1 MPEARVAAGIGD
13 ASPRAG
19 RSEPL
24 ARVLR
29 RFSRRPIPAF
39 ALLVLTLAY
48 GTALFAPF
56 LSPYAPESMDRER
69 FYHPPQRVH
78 WFEAPGRW
86 RGPFVYATRLVDPAE
101 WSYREDRTR
110 IVPIACFVH
119 GDRYRWAPGC
129 SSNLHLFGAAEER
142 VYVLGADAFGRD
154 VLSRLLRG
162 ARVSLGVALVGL
174 AISFTLGLLVG
185 GIAGYA
191 GGWLDSLLMR
201 LCELLMSVPA
211 LYLLIALRSAF
222 PVTLPSEQVYL
233 AIVAILAL
241 IGWAGT
247 ARVVRGM
254 VRSIRRADYV
264 VAAEALGLGSMRIM
278 VRHILPNTVS
288 FVIVAATAA
297 VPGYILAE
305 VVLSFLGVGVQ
316 EPAVSWGNML
326 GQAQSL
332 RVLTSYPWLL
342 AAPAVAIFVTVM
354 SFNLLGDGLR
364 DALDPR
370 ALEENGT
377 R

>member
-1 MPEARVAAGIGD
+1 MSDSAAASNVPAEPERKAE
-13 ASPRAG
+13 RAP
-19 RSEPL
+19 S

-29 RFSRRPIPAF
+29 RFARRPAAAV
-39 ALLVLTLAY
+39 ALGVLVVSYT
-48 GTALFAPF
+48 TALFAPF
-56 LSPYAPESMDRER
+56 LSPYGPESMDRAH

-86 RGPFVYATRLVDPAE
+86 RGPFVYATRLSNPAE
-101 WSYREDRTR
+101 WGYREDRSR
-110 IVPIACFVH
+110 IVPIAWFVH
-119 GDRYRWAPGC
+119 GESYRWAPGLHAD
-129 SSNLHLFGAAEER
+129 LHLFGAGSQR
-142 VYVLGADAFGRD
+142 VFVLGADAFGRD
-154 VLSRLLRG
+154 VLSRLLHG
-162 ARVSLGVALVGL
+162 ARVSLSVGLVGL
-174 AISFTLGLLVG
+174 VISFTLGLLIG

-191 GGWLDSLLMR
+191 GGWLDALLMR
-201 LCELLMSVPA
+201 VSDLLMSVPA

-222 PVTLPSEQVYL
+222 PVTLPSADVYL

-254 VRSIRRADYV
+254 VKSLRRADYV
-264 VAAEALGLGSMRIM
+264 VAAEALGLGSMRVMI
-278 VRHILPNTVS
+278 RHILPNTVS

-297 VPGYILAE
+297 IPGYILAE

-316 EPAVSWGNML
+316 EPAASWGNML
-326 GQAQSL
+326 SQAQSL

-370 ALEENGT
+370 GLEESGT